1 MDIDGFEYG
10 LTWIADSAHYYRD
23 HTEKPLYATV
33 CLFTEVLR
41 SQTAIEELV
50 DMLSAVD
57 VDGYYVVARSSNE
70 EYIISDAK
78 WMMGLAK
85 LLTCLK
91 LQKRR
96 VILAYTNHQGLIAAL
111 AHVDA
116 IASGNYMNTRQ
127 FVPGRFRSKK
137 EDLELRKS
145 NWYFHPYAM
154 TEYKADLLDIAYN
167 RRFIDSFRPLGEFRN
182 PYSEMLFSGIEPS
195 LTNYNETKAFMHYL
209 HCLNVLC
216 HSLTL
221 DSFDSCMDHFSFLLD
236 NAENL
241 IKQYK
246 ERGMR
251 SQNRDFGTGIEA
263 LRIAAA
269 MINEDYGFRLRID
282 WPSM

>member
-1 MDIDGFEYG
+1 MKI
-10 LTWIADSAHYYRD
+10 
-23 HTEKPLYATV
+23 
-33 CLFTEVLR
+33 
-41 SQTAIEELV
+41 
-50 DMLSAVD
+50 
-57 VDGYYVVARSSNE
+57 
-70 EYIISDAK
+70 
-78 WMMGLAK
+78 
-85 LLTCLK
+85 
-91 LQKRR
+91 
-96 VILAYTNHQGLIAAL
+96 
-111 AHVDA
+111 
-116 IASGNYMNTRQ
+116 
-127 FVPGRFRSKK
+127 GRC
-137 EDLELRKS
+137 
-145 NWYFHPYAM
+145 
-154 TEYKADLLDIAYN
+154 
-167 RRFIDSFRPLGEFRN
+167 LGEFRN